1 MVLLAL
7 ITAPAKVA
15 RILDHLR
22 IPSTPPPLSPARL
35 PAHQTDLLAGS
46 CSPSDEGRAVSS
58 QPRRNPK
65 IPRNAPTAAHTTH
78 LDHEYLEK
86 TTVMAHASGHVT
98 TTTPE
103 TSVREAAKVF
113 VSARIGCLPVVDEEG
128 LLIGILTQT
137 DLLKWL
143 ARLTS

>member
-1 MVLLAL
+1 
-7 ITAPAKVA
+7 
-15 RILDHLR
+15 
-22 IPSTPPPLSPARL
+22 
-35 PAHQTDLLAGS
+35 
-46 CSPSDEGRAVSS
+46 
-58 QPRRNPK
+58 
-65 IPRNAPTAAHTTH
+65 
-78 LDHEYLEK
+78 
-86 TTVMAHASGHVT
+86 MAHASGHVT